1 MHHQL
6 AGTVTTVQRT
16 RTKLTTLFL
25 RKTRRKKR
33 KATVRRIGLKD
44 RRRSTVERMDV
55 YVWQVADCRRS
66 FRYYIVVGP
75 CFWLS
80 IKNILP
86 VCCLIVA
93 MPSGKREAER
103 TGNPSVNTGPSPNS
117 DERTNNTMGEA
128 NEPALGS
135 GSLQL
140 FSQLLFHNSAN
151 DAF

>member
-1 MHHQL
+1 M
-6 AGTVTTVQRT
+6 
-16 RTKLTTLFL
+16 K
-25 RKTRRKKR
+25 RKKR

-44 RRRSTVERMDV
+44 QRRNTVEPMYV
-55 YVWQVADCRRS
+55 YVWEVACCRRS
-66 FRYYIVVGP
+66 LRYNIVVGP

-80 IKNILP
+80 IKNILT
-86 VCCLIVA
+86 VCCLTVA
-93 MPSGKREAER
+93 VQSGKREAER

-117 DERTNNTMGEA
+117 DERTNNTMEEA
-128 NEPALGS
+128 NEPARGS